1 MGVRMESLWDLF
13 VSGIMQKLLGQVSQ
27 NSVERWRTHG
37 NFKRNFVPFWA
48 MIKLQMHGLCLVS
61 STCIRDCQQLPASS
75 CKASY
80 VQVICCGL
88 RIYVQPWQKCALSP
102 YLSQIPSPPPL
113 HVILPQRT
121 VFSIHMHLTLGN
133 GHIYNFFAVHELSEL
148 QRWQRC
154 KLPVLLQLSAC
165 NVALIR

>member
-1 MGVRMESLWDLF
+1 MLWPAYICIALAEVCSVSLSFSDSL
-13 VSGIMQKLLGQVSQ
+13 
-27 NSVERWRTHG
+27 
-37 NFKRNFVPFWA
+37 
-48 MIKLQMHGLCLVS
+48 
-61 STCIRDCQQLPASS
+61 
-75 CKASY
+75 
-80 VQVICCGL
+80 
-88 RIYVQPWQKCALSP
+88 
-102 YLSQIPSPPPL
+102 PPL

-154 KLPVLLQLSAC
+154 KLPVLLRLSAR

>member
-1 MGVRMESLWDLF
+1 MTSGRKQSGSIGTTTEPAQGRFSTDIISWDGNPMGVRMESLWDLF

-61 STCIRDCQQLPASS
+61 STCMLDCQQLRASS

-80 VQVICCGL
+80 V
-88 RIYVQPWQKCALSP
+88 
-102 YLSQIPSPPPL
+102 
-113 HVILPQRT
+113 
-121 VFSIHMHLTLGN
+121 
-133 GHIYNFFAVHELSEL
+133 
-148 QRWQRC
+148 
-154 KLPVLLQLSAC
+154 
-165 NVALIR
+165 